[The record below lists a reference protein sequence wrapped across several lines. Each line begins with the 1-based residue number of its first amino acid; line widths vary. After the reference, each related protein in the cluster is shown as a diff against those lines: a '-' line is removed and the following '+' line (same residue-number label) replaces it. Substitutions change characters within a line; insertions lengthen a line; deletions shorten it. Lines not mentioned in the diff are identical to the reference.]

1 MPPPSAGGWDEGLSR
16 SVLLTGAAGHCTLGR
31 STVKWTKWVVPHD
44 PTAHLCHTLRIAEV
58 ARPPTRGLEGVVAAS
73 TAISLVQDDRLIY
86 RGYSIDDLARHA
98 EYEEVAYLLLN
109 GDLPDRAQLRDFRAE
124 LVRHRALSPFVRDLL
139 ADMSERATA
148 MDVLR
153 TASSAL
159 SAEDPE
165 QGDNSHEAEYRKS
178 IRFTAKLPTMLAT
191 YIRRRRGE
199 QPIPQDPS
207 LGHAANFA
215 HMTWGDK
222 AHPRAAE
229 IMNAAFI
236 LQAEHGMNASTF
248 TARVVAG
255 TEADMHAAVAAA
267 FGALKGPLHGGA
279 TDGTIRMLDEIG
291 SPEHVETFVDKAIE
305 RKYKFSGFGHRVY
318 LTEDPRAKHLRR
330 FASELARD
338 WKGPRYFDIQEAL
351 VKAIAERRSRMSPGA
366 AAKVNVVNV
375 DYYAAT
381 TYTFLGIPAD
391 LGTSIF
397 ALGRIAGW
405 CAHIMEQHG
414 DNRLIRPESEYT
426 GPTGKTWVP
435 IAER

>member
-1 MPPPSAGGWDEGLSR
+1 MSQESSG
-16 SVLLTGAAGHCTLGR
+16 
-31 STVKWTKWVVPHD
+31 K
-44 PTAHLCHTLRIAEV
+44 V
-58 ARPPTRGLEGVVAAS
+58 ATRGLEGVVATT
-73 TAISLVQDDRLIY
+73 TAICKVEDNSLIY
-86 RGYSIDDLARHA
+86 RGYSIDELATKA

-109 GDLPDRAQLRDFRAE
+109 GDLPTKDQLREFKTE
-124 LVRHRALSPFVRDLL
+124 LTKHRTLSPFLRQVLQE
-139 ADMSERATA
+139 MSESGTA

-153 TASSAL
+153 TVVSASAL
-159 SAEDPE
+159 EDPAE
-165 QGDNSHEAEYRKS
+165 GDNSPEAEYRKS
-178 IRFTAKLPTMLAT
+178 VRLTAKLPTILAT

-199 QPIPQDPS
+199 QPIPPDPS
-207 LGHAANFA
+207 LGHAASFA
-215 HMTWGDK
+215 RMAGLDEG
-222 AHPRAAE
+222 HPRAAE
-229 IMNAAFI
+229 ILDTCFI
-236 LQAEHGMNASTF
+236 LQAEHGLNASTF

-255 TEADMHAAVAAA
+255 TNADMHAAVTAA

-279 TDGTIRMLDEIG
+279 TDGTMRMLDEIG
-291 SPEHVETFVDKAIE
+291 SPDHVETFVDKAIA
-305 RKYKFSGFGHRVY
+305 RKYKFSGYGHRVY

-330 FASELARD
+330 FALELAQD
-338 WKGPRYFDIQEAL
+338 WKGPRYFEIQERLA
-351 VKAIAERRSRMSPGA
+351 KAIAERRSKMSPSA

-426 GPTGKTWVP
+426 GPLGKRYIP

>member
-1 MPPPSAGGWDEGLSR
+1 M
-16 SVLLTGAAGHCTLGR
+16 
-31 STVKWTKWVVPHD
+31 
-44 PTAHLCHTLRIAEV
+44 AEAQ
-58 ARPPTRGLEGVVAAS
+58 ARPATRGLEGIVATS
-73 TAISLVQDDRLIY
+73 TAVSLVQDKRLIY
-86 RGYSIDDLARHA
+86 RGYGIDDLVAHA

-109 GDLPDRAQLRDFRAE
+109 GDLPDRTQLRDFKQE
-124 LVRHRALSPFVRDLL
+124 LTKHRALSPFLRDLL
-139 ADMSERATA
+139 AEMSENATA

-153 TASSAL
+153 TAVSA
-159 SAEDPE
+159 SAAEDPE
-165 QGDNSHEAEYRKS
+165 EGDNSQAAEHSKS
-178 IRFTAKLPTMLAT
+178 IRLTAKMPTILAA

-199 QPIPQDPS
+199 QPIPPEPS
-207 LGHAANFA
+207 LGHSANFA
-215 HMTWGDK
+215 HMTWDGS
-222 AHPRAAE
+222 AHKRAAE
-229 IMNAAFI
+229 IVNAAFI

-248 TARVVAG
+248 AARITAA
-255 TEADMHAAVAAA
+255 TEADMHAAVTAA

-279 TDGTIRMLDEIG
+279 TDGTMRMLDEIA
-291 SPEHVETFVDKAIE
+291 SPDHVETFVDKAIE

-330 FASELARD
+330 FASELATG
-338 WKGPRYFDIQEAL
+338 WTGPKYFDIQERL
-351 VKAIAERRSRMSPGA
+351 VKAIAERRPKMSPGA

-375 DYYAAT
+375 DFYAAT